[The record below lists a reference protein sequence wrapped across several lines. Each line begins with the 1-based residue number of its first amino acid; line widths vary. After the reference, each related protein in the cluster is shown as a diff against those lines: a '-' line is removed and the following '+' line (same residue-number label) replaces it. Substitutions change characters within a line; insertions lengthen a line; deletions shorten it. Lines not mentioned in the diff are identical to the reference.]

1 MESEVVIVGLA
12 AFAVGAVP
20 GYFLGRYAG
29 GIAAVVWF
37 VLLAGAAAVLVLMGQ
52 GTRGWDGLAY
62 LVGALLLLAPA
73 ALGGALAGWLGV
85 KLRRRR
91 RQRIPRDAEAPRG

>member
-1 MESEVVIVGLA
+1 MESEVLIVGLA
-12 AFAVGAVP
+12 AFIVGAVP

-29 GIAAVVWF
+29 GIAAVVW
-37 VLLAGAAAVLVLMGQ
+37 VGLLAGGAAVLVLLGQ

-62 LVGALLLLAPA
+62 MVGGLLLLAPA

-85 KLRRRR
+85 SLRRRR
-91 RQRIPRDAEAPRG
+91 RQGSPRGAEAPRG